1 MTMDG
6 REKGETS
13 SKASNTNGLE
23 AERQRLRQHLLESS
37 ARFRIHLHISQ
48 VDGEGCEN
56 DLGPWPEHVAQ
67 LSNLED
73 AMDLCTMLSHQI
85 PSLLFPK
92 ERAS

>member
-1 MTMDG
+1 MNG
-6 REKGETS
+6 RDNGDCS
-13 SKASNTNGLE
+13 SKPPNGSDLE
-23 AERQRLRQHLLESS
+23 VERQRLRRHLLESS
-37 ARFRIHLHISQ
+37 TKFRIYLHISQ
-48 VDGEGCEN
+48 VDEDGQEH

-85 PSLLFPK
+85 PSFLFPK